1 MKKHVRDIVWKCLH
15 ECPQVEQLIVELNK
29 LIDKEGPSYCQA
41 VLQLLAHIELPA
53 QEAEKCWQEVLEH
66 RQNLSITIGRSVSL
80 QTAICDFFS
89 SIQKD
94 LKQPK
99 VIELKVFEDVVRHS
113 NYDYLTGLY
122 NRATLDNVFAQEIA
136 RARRYHRELSLLF
149 LDLDNFK
156 NINDTFGHQV
166 GDIVL
171 QEVGA
176 VLSIEKRLEDTAGRY
191 GGEEFIVILP
201 DTCKLDAYIF
211 ADRIRQRIEKLEIPH
226 GGQII
231 KVTVSGGL
239 ASWPGDASEK
249 ATLIA
254 CADQALYKAKNEG
267 KNLISLYGAEKR
279 QFARIDFSKALDIT
293 ILQPGESN
301 KLTAMGKNLSLGG
314 VLLESEREIAMGS
327 QLKLH
332 AHFGSSIPNLIFQ
345 GQVNRLERLED
356 KKYEIGVTFFQ
367 QNGTNTKALATYI
380 VENLKTRGQ
389 TCSQTD
395 HVLQAIMPQT

>member
-1 MKKHVRDIVWKCLH
+1 MKKHIRDIVWKRLH
-15 ECPQVEQLIVELNK
+15 DCPHVEQLITELNK
-29 LIDKEGPSYCQA
+29 LIEQEGSSCCQA
-41 VLQLLAHIELPA
+41 ILQLLTHIEMPPE
-53 QEAEKCWQEVLEH
+53 EAEKCWQEIIAH
-66 RQNLSITIGRSVSL
+66 RHAMSVSIGRSVSL

-99 VIELKVFEDVVRHS
+99 VIELKVFEDMVRHS

-156 NINDTFGHQV
+156 KINDTFGHQA
-166 GDIVL
+166 GDTVL

-176 VLSIEKRLEDTAGRY
+176 ILSREKRMEDTAGRY

-201 DTCKLDAYIF
+201 DTCKLDASIF
-211 ADRIRQRIEKLEIPH
+211 AERVRKRIEKLELPH
-226 GGQII
+226 GNTCI

-239 ASWPGDASEK
+239 ASWPVDASGK

-267 KNLISLYGAEKR
+267 KNLISLYGTEKR
-279 QFARIDFSKALDIT
+279 HFTRIDFHKQLDIT
-293 ILQPGESN
+293 ILPPAEDN
-301 KLTAMGKNLSLGG
+301 TCTAMGKNLSLGG
-314 VLLESEREIAMGS
+314 VLLESEREIAVGS
-327 QLKLH
+327 QLALT
-332 AHFGSSIPNLIFQ
+332 AHFDSAPSIVFQ
-345 GQVNRLERLED
+345 GHVRRLKHLDDER
-356 KKYEIGVTFFQ
+356 YEFGVSFCQ
-367 QNGTNTKALATYI
+367 QDGATTHALATYI
-380 VENLKTRGQ
+380 IKDLKHRGQ
-389 TCSQTD
+389 SCLQTA
-395 HVLQAIMPQT
+395 HALQAVLP